1 MAMLFMRDPYPVPNL
16 DTWVRAESKREQD
29 QAIELL
35 ERLHILATIQD
46 PGKPRAYRLSKP
58 FVTTLRLAL
67 TGGGDHGSFGVPCDS
82 PGDDKVD
89 IHHLDDFSRR
99 KWEGILYYIVGSAGG
114 NSQPT
119 SNIATGSKNLL
130 EWGGF
135 IETKGKASM
144 ITETGFTFL
153 LQEVNTQV
161 WSLLIVYLEN
171 ADRLG
176 MDNIELLSFLFTLGS
191 LEVGQDYSTSTLSRT
206 QSSMLEDLNDLGI
219 VYKDHTATDR
229 FYPTRLATTLT
240 SDSNALVNSMSTSTA
255 SISAP
260 GGSETN
266 QRGFII
272 VETNFRIYAYTDSP
286 LRISV
291 LSLFTKLHTQYP
303 NMVSGKITKGSVRR
317 ALATGITANQIVSY
331 LTAHAHPVMRL
342 SGNSNRQQNPYQDQS
357 VLPPTVVDQIRLWQ
371 LEGDRM
377 QATSGFLFKEFNSET
392 QYKDCIKLADTIGV
406 LVWRDDSRRYFFVT
420 KHEQV
425 AAFLKKQQAK
435 NAQNASGSGKTT

>member
-1 MAMLFMRDPYPVPNL
+1 M
-16 DTWVRAESKREQD
+16 
-29 QAIELL
+29 
-35 ERLHILATIQD
+35 
-46 PGKPRAYRLSKP
+46 
-58 FVTTLRLAL
+58 TTLRLAL
-67 TGGGDHGSFGVPCDS
+67 TGGGDHGSFGVPCDIS
-82 PGDDKVD
+82 DVDGVD
-89 IHHLDDFSRR
+89 IDHLDDFARR

-114 NSQPT
+114 NAQPM

-171 ADRLG
+171 ADRVSWSSHHSVPLHAKNDQLG

-219 VYKDHTATDR
+219 VYKSQTASDR

-240 SDSNALVNSMSTSTA
+240 SDSNALVNSISTSVA
-255 SISAP
+255 STSAP
-260 GGSETN
+260 NGSEPN
-266 QRGFII
+266 QKSFII
-272 VETNFRIYAYTDSP
+272 IETNFRIYAYTDSP
-286 LRISV
+286 LRIAV

-303 NMVSGKITKGSVRR
+303 NMVSGKITKASVRR

-331 LTAHAHPVMRL
+331 LTAHAHPVMKI
-342 SGNSNRQQNPYQDQS
+342 SGNSSRPQNPYQDQS

-371 LEGDRM
+371 IEGERM
-377 QATSGFLFKEFNSET
+377 QATSGFLFKEFHSET
-392 QYKDCIKLADTIGV
+392 QYRECIKLADTIGV
-406 LVWRDDSRRYFFVT
+406 LMWRDDSRRYFFVT

-425 AAFLKKQQAK
+425 AALLKKLQGK
-435 NAQNASGSGKTT
+435 NAQNGNGSGKTS